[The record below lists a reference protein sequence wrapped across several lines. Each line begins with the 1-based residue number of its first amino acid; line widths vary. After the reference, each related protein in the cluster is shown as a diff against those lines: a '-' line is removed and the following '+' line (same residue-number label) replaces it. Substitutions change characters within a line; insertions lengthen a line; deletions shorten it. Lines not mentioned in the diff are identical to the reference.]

1 MAFRS
6 RIGHRPDRVPE
17 IGQRAQL
24 MDDLADITIVMPSAN
39 ADIVRAALSAALCP
53 HQQEFKQ
60 NLAKRTLA
68 AEETISLEQLHRS
81 VSRMKI
87 RSSPCTFQAT

>member
-1 MAFRS
+1 M
-6 RIGHRPDRVPE
+6 PE
-17 IGQRAQL
+17 IGQCAQL
-24 MDDLADITIVMPSAN
+24 MDDLTDITIAMPSAN